1 MKTKHLLFKSLL
13 MTIFILTCCSK
24 VWGTSYNYNTV
35 IQSIEV
41 VQSDAITT
49 NQFTLNITQKGVN
62 SSGNSYA
69 TTLTMVL
76 ESDDRTLEGL
86 YSTLSSAT
94 NKLKSADLLYKN
106 GGTDNIRALNTTT
119 SKFLI
124 NKESDGHYSI
134 GDLLS
139 STDCQLHFKQTSPT
153 NSHSYN
159 YFYSYAYDNGTSG
172 KATTLSPFAFEF
184 TPKYAI
190 APSELNVS
198 AKTATSATISWT
210 SSESAWQYVCLPAST
225 TLTETLWN
233 SSAVNTD
240 SKTVNLTELTPAT
253 GYKFYVISKNANG
266 TSVITSTEFTTEC
279 EIISTLPWN
288 YGFENATNG
297 QTPTCWT
304 EVLSNTSGWFRAIS
318 GTSYRHTGSLAA
330 RLYGGT
336 STSTV
341 TAVFPEFEKSI
352 NNLEVAFWYKAKES
366 YYDDWSESDIIYGHP
381 QFGYIT
387 DVEDASTFVAVG
399 EPLAQAGSYVFAEGL
414 TVSGAPNGARFA
426 LRYTG
431 GTSFDYLYIDDIT
444 VREKPAC
451 SKPTEVTAGSETAEG
466 ATITWSANGMDSW
479 KLQVSEG
486 DDASW
491 GEETAVTANFKVLT
505 GLKANTL
512 YYVRVK
518 ADCGSD
524 VSEWSEYVSFT
535 TLCGTII
542 VSASSS
548 WNIDFQGLEDNVIP
562 ECWDNSASTTSAVWG
577 TQYIW
582 GTSSRSGNTYLRMD
596 NSQLDGG
603 TALINTP
610 EIAIPDD
617 GKTYELT
624 FGYCNVTA
632 ATDLFV
638 KISADGGEFVQ
649 KGAYSPAP
657 SGVASYPGEFV
668 TATISLADYSG
679 QTIKVQFFTNPTS
692 GTSSG
697 AGAMFIDNISVHKM
711 VTCFAPTALAAG
723 DLTANSAL
731 ISWTAGAGE
740 NAWHLQYRAD
750 GGDWSAEQTV
760 NETAQYTLTGL
771 DASTVYYVR
780 VKSYC
785 DAEEQSEWSEIISFT
800 TLCAATTLPFNEEF
814 SSGTELPS
822 CWEATPA
829 AGNSKW
835 GAYEKSGAYSVQLRT
850 GSAGSAELRMPAITL
865 TEDAILRFEW
875 KNADGINVNLFIS
888 TDGGTTKTMIPN
900 DLSGIHADWTTK
912 TFDLSAYTGQTVL
925 IYFLSNF
932 STMNQYAYLDDVAVI
947 ARPCDMILNIQATP
961 VTGGANVSWSGNV
974 KKLQYKTGS
983 DEWTSVSISSEEY
996 AGPKSISGLTPARS
1010 YQVRLLP
1017 ACLEEDEEN
1026 WTSPVFFTSLATET
1040 VPYYNNFE
1048 TETAGEVPFN
1058 WSRVS
1063 TSEFPQVVYDA
1074 YAYHENFGEKGNS
1087 IKFSGLNDQII
1098 VLPEFDAA
1106 FASLYIAFHYR
1117 NRNCAMEIG
1126 YVEADGA
1133 TFHALD
1139 ALPNQTGYGEFPYEK
1154 EFTGISENASKIA
1167 IRYSGATGANSVAY
1181 IDNVSVNVISCGKPD
1196 NLAASDITATGAHI
1210 SWSASASALETGY
1223 QYILQEWSEEDPNWE
1238 NAVAVESSVK
1248 ELDPAGLKANTHYEF
1263 YLRSYCSESDQSTPV
1278 KIEFTTTMLD
1288 EVFEDE
1294 IGATNNETRLQALEG
1309 QTINITLKRPLL
1321 RNGYYSTLTVPF
1333 SLSSSQLIAADCPLR
1348 GFSIYEFESSK
1359 LVNGNISI
1367 YLAQVSSIE
1376 AGKPYF
1382 VRYTGTPNDEALTPL
1397 RFQNVLIELSEPYK
1411 IDGDNCAINAN
1422 FNPFNLTAGDEST
1435 LVLSTD
1441 NSFYWAATD
1450 DVLKGFRAFIQVPE
1464 YSSFVTPIH
1473 NGAAVRIREKD
1484 DDLPTGME
1492 TVLTDK
1498 TQSTKRIENGVLY
1511 LIHKG
1516 KKYNVQGQVVK

>member
-13 MTIFILTCCSK
+13 MTIFILSCCSK
-24 VWGTSYNYNTV
+24 VLALDYNTV

-41 VQSDAITT
+41 IQSDAITT

-62 SSGNSYA
+62 SGGTSYA

-86 YSTLSSAT
+86 YSTLSNST
-94 NKLKSADLLYKN
+94 NKIKEAELIYGS
-106 GGTDNIRALNTTT
+106 NIRALNTAT

-139 STDCQLHFKQTSPT
+139 STDCQLHFKQISPSNT
-153 NSHSYN
+153 TTYN
-159 YFYSYAYDNGTSG
+159 YFYSYAYDSGTSG
-172 KATTLSPFAFEF
+172 KATTLSPFTFEF

-190 APSELNVS
+190 APSALNVS

-225 TLTETLWN
+225 TLTEALWN

-253 GYKFYVISKNANG
+253 GYKFYVISKNASG

-399 EPLAQAGSYVFAEGL
+399 EPLVQSGSYVFVEGL

-431 GTSFDYLYIDDIT
+431 GTSSDYLYIDDIT

-491 GEETAVTANFKVLT
+491 GEETAVTANSKVLT

-524 VSEWSEYVSFT
+524 VSEWSDYVSFT

-548 WNIDFQGLEDNVIP
+548 WSIDFQGLEDNVIP

-577 TQYIW
+577 AEYIW

-638 KISADGGEFVQ
+638 KIAADGGDFVQ

-692 GTSSG
+692 GTSYG

-740 NAWHLQYRAD
+740 NAWQLQFRAD

-800 TLCAATTLPFNEEF
+800 TLCAATTMPFNEEF

-829 AGNSKW
+829 VGNSKW

-850 GSAGSAELRMPAITL
+850 GSAGSAELRMPAISL

-947 ARPCDMILNIQATP
+947 ARPCNMILNIQATP
-961 VTGGANVSWSGNV
+961 VTGGATVSWSGNV

-1017 ACLEEDEEN
+1017 ACLEEAEEN

-1117 NRNCAMEIG
+1117 NRDCAMEIG

-1248 ELDPAGLKANTHYEF
+1248 ELNPAGLKANTHYEF

-1348 GFSIYEFESSK
+1348 GFNIYEFESSK

-1441 NSFYWAATD
+1441 NSFHWAATD